1 MINYSLMKNLSL
13 KKRMILLQLKA
24 SLIVSG
30 DPGEQ
35 LNNQANL
42 KRKLM
47 VNRRITLQR
56 VRKIVN
62 NNKKPRELKVQRII
76 QREMFQRMIS
86 MRIRVVRYLWLLL
99 IRIWGSRE
107 IKLRWERHLL
117 LKFSNS
123 SRFST
128 CQGNHKYNS
137 NYSQHPFSHKT

>member
-24 SLIVSG
+24 SLIVSE

-35 LNNQANL
+35 LNSQASL

-56 VRKIVN
+56 VRKMVN

-107 IKLRWERHLL
+107 IKLRWERQLL

-128 CQGNHKYNS
+128 CQGKHKYNS
-137 NYSQHPFSHKT
+137 NYSQHPFSNKT

>member
-86 MRIRVVRYLWLLL
+86 MRIRVVRYL
-99 IRIWGSRE
+99 
-107 IKLRWERHLL
+107 
-117 LKFSNS
+117 
-123 SRFST
+123 
-128 CQGNHKYNS
+128 
-137 NYSQHPFSHKT
+137 